1 MNKKSYTKKEMEKFR
16 KIILE
21 QIAETKEIIDYNI
34 SKSSKSVASESGE
47 THAEEMGTEN
57 HAREMDFYMAQREG
71 KYIDNLENAIK
82 RIELGTYGICRR
94 CGKLISKKRLE
105 VVSHAT
111 LCIDCKNDKERK
123 DW

>member
-1 MNKKSYTKKEMEKFR
+1 MDKKSYTKKEIEKFR

-21 QIAETKEIIDYNI
+21 QIADTREIVNYNI
-34 SKSSKSVASESGE
+34 SKSSKSVTSESGE

-57 HAREMDFYMAQREG
+57 YAREMDFYMAQREG
-71 KYIDNLENAIK
+71 KYIENLENALK
-82 RIELGTYGICRR
+82 RIEMGTYGICRK
-94 CGKLISKKRLE
+94 CGSLISRRRLE

-123 DW
+123 D

>member
-1 MNKKSYTKKEMEKFR
+1 MNKKSYTKKEIEKFR

-21 QIAETKEIIDYNI
+21 QIAETREIINYNI
-34 SKSSKSVASESGE
+34 NKSSKSVASEAGE

-57 HAREMDFYMAQREG
+57 HAREMDFFMAQREG
-71 KYIDNLENAIK
+71 KYIDNLENALK
-82 RIELGTYGICRR
+82 RIELGTYGICRK
-94 CGKLISKKRLE
+94 CGDLISKRRLE

-123 DW
+123 D